1 METETMHTGL
11 TLSKVGTL
19 SPFVFQNID
28 LPSLI
33 RNLKNSPAWEMG
45 EISPMV
51 LSRNPGSNVVIAA
64 MHEGTEIVSFQSN
77 DSVSFQI
84 IEGRVRI
91 NTMNNSLTLEKGYF
105 LKLSEKTKYKL
116 TTSKETV
123 LLLSIEKNNARNL
136 RRSHGR

>member
-1 METETMHTGL
+1 
-11 TLSKVGTL
+11 
-19 SPFVFQNID
+19 
-28 LPSLI
+28 
-33 RNLKNSPAWEMG
+33 MG

>member
-1 METETMHTGL
+1 MHTGL

-84 IEGRVRI
+84 IEGRVRF

-123 LLLSIEKNNARNL
+123 LLLSIEKNNVRNL

>member
-11 TLSKVGTL
+11 TISKVGTL

-84 IEGRVRI
+84 IEGRVRF

-123 LLLSIEKNNARNL
+123 LLLSIEKNNARKL
-136 RRSHGR
+136 CRSNGR

>member
-11 TLSKVGTL
+11 TFSKVGTL

-28 LPSLI
+28 LHSLI

-84 IEGRVRI
+84 IEGRVRF

-123 LLLSIEKNNARNL
+123 LLLSIEKNNVRNL

>member
-84 IEGRVRI
+84 IEGRVRF

-123 LLLSIEKNNARNL
+123 LLLSIEKNNVRNL